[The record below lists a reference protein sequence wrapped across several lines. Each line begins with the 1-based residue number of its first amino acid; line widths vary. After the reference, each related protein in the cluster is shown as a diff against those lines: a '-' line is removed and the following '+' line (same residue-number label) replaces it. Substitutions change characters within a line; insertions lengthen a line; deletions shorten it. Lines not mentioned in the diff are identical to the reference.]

1 MTKKETAFKN
11 WGLNRENENITY
23 QAWFAHDKE
32 NKKLWQKY
40 MDRGNESRRLYA
52 IYRKAAAKEEN
63 K

>member
-1 MTKKETAFKN
+1 MTKKETAFRN
-11 WGLNRENENITY
+11 WENNRENENITY
-23 QAWFAHDKE
+23 EAWSAHDKE

-52 IYRKAAAKEEN
+52 IYLKAVKEEN